1 MVVDFVCPICK
12 RAKMHWDGDEDSDDA
27 GCEIKG
33 ILSFYHCEECG
44 TQIEVLVPEKN
55 EYKENE

>member
-1 MVVDFVCPICK
+1 MQK
-12 RAKMHWDGDEDSDDA
+12 SENALGWDEDSDDA